1 MEQKIEGFSD
11 DDTARIEEQRDW
23 VRDHYDENA
32 RHKYGTI
39 QGKYTLLDTIL
50 ESGWIEPDETWK
62 LQSLGI
68 TFGDMLAQLLDLEW
82 VMVEHDS
89 GRDPAL
95 RVPGTAILAFP
106 LTAIS
111 KRIERGET
119 VDVKELLKQF
129 AGELERLRQDPSVD

>member
-1 MEQKIEGFSD
+1 MEQKIEGFSE
-11 DDTARIEEQRDW
+11 DDTARIEEQRGW

-32 RHKYGTI
+32 RHKYSTI
-39 QGKYTLLDTIL
+39 QGKFTLLDTIL

-82 VMVEHDS
+82 VMVEYDS

-95 RVPGTAILAFP
+95 RVPGTSILAYP

-111 KRIERGET
+111 KRVERGET
-119 VDVKELLKQF
+119 VNVKELLKQF
-129 AGELERLRQDPSVD
+129 AGELQRLRQDPSVD